1 MPVLK
6 IQTNKSLLFCKKVGQ
21 VQKTKQLP
29 YSMFFYICGLPR
41 ETIAQI
47 KDGSKHLKRSRIRK
61 GFSPQKV

>member
-29 YSMFFYICGLPR
+29 YSMFFLYMW
-41 ETIAQI
+41 IA
-47 KDGSKHLKRSRIRK
+47 KNNYTLD
-61 GFSPQKV
+61 